1 MTKMH
6 LMQPG
11 FTYNAC
17 GPFAKNKKK
26 FKETG
31 EFWYIYQNKLDKAC
45 FQHGKAFGD

>member
-17 GPFAKNKKK
+17 GPFAKNKKNLK
-26 FKETG
+26 
-31 EFWYIYQNKLDKAC
+31 KLENYDTFIKIN
-45 FQHGKAFGD
+45 